1 MATDL
6 AFGGWFRMCIGA
18 YFVVCVIVL
27 VVNAKG

>member
-6 AFGGWFRMCIGA
+6 AFGGWFRICISV
-18 YFVVCVIVL
+18 YIVVCVMVL